1 MATRRKH
8 QRWIPVSRRRFVR
21 QSAEVAAAGLF
32 GMGALDGIIDSVVQR
47 LDERTKL
54 GALGH
59 QVAEVLQQSA
69 PAWASVYYYYP
80 MYSLTADD
88 PGIMSG
94 ALNNANHK
102 TTITATIDPPEEGV
116 TVNFEVVD
124 ETGGSVAARV
134 DPTSAQ
140 TNANGQATTVLTS
153 SNTGLGGSV
162 TVRAWTRADKGDMRS
177 VGVEMLLPQQTV
189 YEDPEQP

>member
-32 GMGALDGIIDSVVQR
+32 GMGALDGVIDSVIQR
-47 LDERTKL
+47 LDERTTL

-59 QVAEVLQQSA
+59 QVAEVLQRSA
-69 PAWASVYYYYP
+69 PAWADAYYP
-80 MYSLTADD
+80 MYSLAAADY
-88 PGIMSG
+88 GILSG

-102 TTITATIDPPEEGV
+102 TTITATIGPPEEGV
-116 TVNFEVVD
+116 TVNFEVVN

-134 DPTSAQ
+134 DPTSAE
-140 TNANGQATTVLTS
+140 TNVPRRQRRREHPRGRRGPRGQPAAF
-153 SNTGLGGSV
+153 
-162 TVRAWTRADKGDMRS
+162 R
-177 VGVEMLLPQQTV
+177 
-189 YEDPEQP
+189 